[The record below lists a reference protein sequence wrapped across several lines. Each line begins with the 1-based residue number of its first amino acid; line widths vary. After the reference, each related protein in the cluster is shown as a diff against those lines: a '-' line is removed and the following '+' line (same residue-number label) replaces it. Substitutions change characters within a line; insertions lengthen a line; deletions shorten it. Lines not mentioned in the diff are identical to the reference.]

1 MHSQILSHG
10 CHCNINASFGMRRRN
25 EIQRVLKDYTKKY
38 LGLPERAV
46 HLEAFAGTTA
56 GTDLVAPTRVTADI
70 SFIVGVD
77 MLWIDVSVV
86 DPGCDHYIQR
96 YRSNEV
102 PDAAAKAMETLKRS
116 HYSPV
121 KDLLPLPLPLPPAP
135 ASIISFVLETSG
147 RLGPSALGFIQ
158 RISDTHTYLKSQ
170 CAVSSGRMLE
180 ATRERMR
187 ANPHKWLT

>member
-1 MHSQILSHG
+1 MQG
-10 CHCNINASFGMRRRN
+10 C
-25 EIQRVLKDYTKKY
+25 
-38 LGLPERAV
+38 
-46 HLEAFAGTTA
+46 
-56 GTDLVAPTRVTADI
+56 

-102 PDAAAKAMETLKRS
+102 PDAAAKAMETSKRS
-116 HYSPV
+116 HYSAV
-121 KDLLPLPLPLPPAP
+121 KDSLPLPFLP

-158 RISDTHTYLKSQ
+158 RINGADTYLKSQ
-170 CAVSSGRMLE
+170 CAVYFGRMLE